1 MPMISSAQFNLSA
14 QDGPI
19 YHTCHN
25 NTVVLFGEVLADIF
39 PDKTVLGGAP
49 FNVARH
55 LKAFGLNPV
64 MISRLGNDALR
75 DRIMD
80 VMAKVH
86 METLGMQ
93 CNKIHPTGKVEVRLE
108 GRGHNFNIL
117 PEQAYDYIHPSIARM
132 TTLTV
137 NPSFV
142 YFGTLAQR
150 NAISARA
157 LKQLIRSTT
166 APRFLDLNL
175 RAPWYDESTIT
186 QSLQYANIVKLND
199 EELEILTAMLRLN
212 GNDPQSSAEELISRY
227 NLDQLL
233 VTCGSSG
240 AWYLDRNGTFH
251 KTTGN
256 TSAISLV
263 DTVGA
268 GDGFAAVCLHGL
280 MQRWPISQMLQRAND
295 FAAQICQI
303 RGAIPDTASFYT
315 PFIHEWG

>member
-1 MPMISSAQFNLSA
+1 MPIMSSTQFSYPQLE
-14 QDGPI
+14 GPI

-25 NTVVLFGEVLADIF
+25 DTVVLFGEVLADMF
-39 PDKTVLGGAP
+39 PDKSVLGGAP

-64 MISRLGNDALR
+64 LISRLGNDVLR

-80 VMAKVH
+80 VMAEAR

-93 CNKIHPTGKVEVRLE
+93 CNKIHPTGQVEVRLE
-108 GRGHNFNIL
+108 GRGHHFNIL

-157 LKQLIRSTT
+157 LKLLIRSTN

-175 RAPWYDESTIT
+175 RAPWYDKNTII
-186 QSLQYANIVKLND
+186 QSLQFANIVKLND
-199 EELEILTAMLRLN
+199 EELGILADMLHLQ
-212 GNDPQSSAEELISRY
+212 GNDNQSRAATLIRRY
-227 NLDQLL
+227 SLDQLL
-233 VTCGSSG
+233 VTCGASG
-240 AWYLDRNGTFH
+240 AWYLDRNDTFFN
-251 KTTGN
+251 TGN
-256 TSAISLV
+256 PSPSINV
-263 DTVGA
+263 MDTVGA
-268 GDGFAAVCLHGL
+268 GDGFAAVCLLGL
-280 MQRWPISQMLQRAND
+280 MQRWPITKMLQRSND
-295 FAAQICQI
+295 FAAHICQI
-303 RGAIPDTASFYT
+303 RGAIPDSADFYT
-315 PFIHEWG
+315 PFSTSWG